1 MPTGK
6 LEMEI
11 SRIIKM
17 GARTCLMCKFSWAAP
32 VILVVACGL
41 AISGKWTDVNY
52 RTAISFVIGAIFSA
66 ISGYV
71 AMMVATSSNAKT
83 TEAAKKGLTAAFRVS
98 FTGGATTGLFIT
110 GLGLFGLSIVFKL
123 FKGDPVSING
133 YAMGAS
139 LMALFARAGGGIY
152 TKGADMAADLVGKVE
167 ENIPEDDPRNP
178 ATIADN
184 VGDNVGDI
192 AGLGA
197 DLLESYVESLIA
209 MIAIA
214 ENIGMLA
221 HKLNEFAFYLAGC
234 G

>member
-1 MPTGK
+1 MYLTYVSVGVAIFVILVLVWRIVRMPAGE

-11 SRIIKM
+11 SNTIKR
-17 GARTCLMCKFSWAAP
+17 GARKFLISEYSWAAP

-52 RTAISFVIGAIFSA
+52 KTAISFVIGAMFSA
-66 ISGYV
+66 VSGYV

-110 GLGLFGLSIVFKL
+110 GLGLFGLSIVFRV
-123 FKGDPVSING
+123 FKGDPVAING

-167 ENIPEDDPRNP
+167 EN
-178 ATIADN
+178 T
-184 VGDNVGDI
+184 
-192 AGLGA
+192 
-197 DLLESYVESLIA
+197 
-209 MIAIA
+209 
-214 ENIGMLA
+214 
-221 HKLNEFAFYLAGC
+221 
-234 G
+234 